1 MTTMRFIQAISVALR
16 EEMAADD
23 NVILLGEDVRLS
35 LMGATVGLVD
45 EFGRDRVIDTPISE
59 AGFTGMAIGAALA
72 GLRPIVEYEI
82 ATLPYVAWDQLVN
95 QAVKMRYMSG
105 GQVAVPVT
113 FRVVG
118 SGAAGG
124 MAGQHSDH
132 MWPAL
137 VNAGMK
143 VAVPSCPA
151 DMKGLLKAAIRDD
164 DPVMIF
170 ESGKLMS
177 SRGDVP
183 DEDVVVPLGKGQI
196 RREGTDVTIAA
207 IGYLVNEALAAA
219 ETLWS
224 EKGISCEVIDVR
236 SLLPFDDVLILE
248 SVGRTK
254 RLVVADDANR
264 TCGFASEVVAR
275 VCEEFGP
282 KLVSPPRRV
291 TRSGYVMP
299 YARELEAVVTPDSSS
314 IVTTVEAIVER

>member
-1 MTTMRFIQAISVALR
+1 MRFIQAITSALQ

-23 NVILLGEDVRLS
+23 KTILLGEDVRLS

-72 GLRPIVEYEI
+72 GLRPIVEYQI
-82 ATLPYVAWDQLVN
+82 SPLPYVAWDQLVN
-95 QAVKMRYMSG
+95 QAIKMRYMSG
-105 GQVAVPVT
+105 GQAKVPVT

-132 MWPAL
+132 MWSAL

-143 VAVPSCPA
+143 VVVPSCPA
-151 DMKGLLKAAIRDD
+151 DAKGLLKAAIRDD
-164 DPVMIF
+164 DPVIVF

-177 SRGDVP
+177 MRGEVSDGDVIT
-183 DEDVVVPLGKGQI
+183 PLGEGVI

-207 IGYLVNEALAAA
+207 IGYLVNEALVAA
-219 ETLWS
+219 ETLAS
-224 EKGISCEVIDVR
+224 EKGISCEVIDIR
-236 SLLPFDDVLILE
+236 SLLPFDDGLILE
-248 SVGRTK
+248 SVGRTR

-264 TCGFASEVVAR
+264 PCGFASEVVAR
-275 VCEEFGP
+275 VCEEFGTE
-282 KLVSPPRRV
+282 LLAPPRRV
-291 TRSGYVMP
+291 TRGGYIVP
-299 YARELEAVVTPDSSS
+299 YSRELEAAVMPDATS
-314 IVTTVEAIVER
+314 IVGTVEAVVGR

>member
-1 MTTMRFIQAISVALR
+1 
-16 EEMAADD
+16 
-23 NVILLGEDVRLS
+23 
-35 LMGATVGLVD
+35 MGATVGLVD

-59 AGFTGMAIGAALA
+59 AGFTGMAIGAALS

-105 GQVAVPVT
+105 GQVSIPAT

-118 SGAAGG
+118 SGGGGG

-143 VAVPSCPA
+143 VVVPSCPA

-164 DPVMIF
+164 DPVMVF
-170 ESGKLMS
+170 ESAKLMS
-177 SRGDVP
+177 MRGDVP
-183 DEDVVVPLGKGQI
+183 EGDVIVPMGKGI
-196 RREGTDVTIAA
+196 VRREGTDVTIVA
-207 IGYLVNEALAAA
+207 IGYLVNEALVAA
-219 ETLWS
+219 ETLAN

-236 SLLPFDDVLILE
+236 CLLPFDDQLVLD
-248 SVGRTK
+248 SVGRTN

-264 TCGFASEVVAR
+264 TCGFASEVVSI

-282 KLVSPPRRV
+282 KLVAPPRRV
-291 TRSGYVMP
+291 TRGGYVIP
-299 YARELEAVVTPDSSS
+299 YARELEAVLMPNASS
-314 IVTTVEAIVER
+314 IVSTVEAIVG